1 MKKKLLAMLVGT
13 SLVLAACGGGGDEAA
28 EPTEPAE
35 PADTGGAGETTT
47 VNAEEIYQQSCIGCH
62 GQDLSGGV
70 GPDLRAVGS
79 KYSQEEIEGIIEQ
92 GKGIMQGGI
101 IKGEEVTAVAEW
113 LAAKK

>member
-13 SLVLAACGGGGDEAA
+13 SLVLAACGGGGDETA
-28 EPTEPAE
+28 EPTEPA
-35 PADTGGAGETTT
+35 DTTGGAGETTT
-47 VNAEEIYQQSCIGCH
+47 ANAEEIYQQSCIGCH

-79 KYSQEEIEGIIEQ
+79 KYSQEEIKGIIDQ

-101 IKGEEVTAVAEW
+101 IKGEEATAVAEW